1 MDEKL
6 TLNDGTELQGYAL
19 DNGSGRLFIY
29 LDEIDM
35 DAAFALFYDP
45 EKTASI
51 RGDRYGETRTY
62 EGYTCMQSI
71 SRGIG
76 RQINI
81 SMTEGSL
88 WH

>member
-6 TLNDGTELQGYAL
+6 TLNDGTELNGYAL
-19 DNGSGRLFIY
+19 DNGGGRLFVY
-29 LDEIDM
+29 LDDIEM

-51 RGDRYGETRTY
+51 RGTRYGETMTY
-62 EGYTCMQSI
+62 SGYTHMQSI

-81 SMTEGSL
+81 AMTEGSL